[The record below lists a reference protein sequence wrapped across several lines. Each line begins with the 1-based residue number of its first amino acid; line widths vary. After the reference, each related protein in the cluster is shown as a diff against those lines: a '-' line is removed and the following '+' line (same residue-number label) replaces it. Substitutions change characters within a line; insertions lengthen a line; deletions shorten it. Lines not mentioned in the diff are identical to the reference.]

1 MAAAINAGGAPQ
13 EAAQAEPRSAVD
25 FLHED
30 RKIFVRLG
38 GSRTENATP
47 GVAHSD
53 KELASLFSV
62 VGPVSRAHWVR
73 QKGTDLSRGFGFVQ
87 FEDASHVATAISRF
101 NGGTLMGQQC
111 VVRPVEERVDAAK
124 AAAARENHQKFRE
137 IKRKAEAPAISAEV
151 LLLECVAY
159 VLRIYVI

>member
-87 FEDASHVATAISRF
+87 TWMGMSCPVDDVACST
-101 NGGTLMGQQC
+101 
-111 VVRPVEERVDAAK
+111 
-124 AAAARENHQKFRE
+124 
-137 IKRKAEAPAISAEV
+137 
-151 LLLECVAY
+151 
-159 VLRIYVI
+159 